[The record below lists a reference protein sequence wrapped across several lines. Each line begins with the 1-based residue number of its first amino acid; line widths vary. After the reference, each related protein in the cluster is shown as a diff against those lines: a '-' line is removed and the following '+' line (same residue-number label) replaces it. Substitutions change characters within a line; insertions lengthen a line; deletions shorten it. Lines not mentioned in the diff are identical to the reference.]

1 MSAIVAM
8 LSTRLRVALVGLV
21 VAILGALGLPDLD
34 GLRELLRKIQEMLAL
49 GGVALAT
56 LISLVFVLA
65 WVISHLR
72 KPRKKD
78 ESRHFLP
85 LAALWSSYLPVGL
98 TGVAAVGTFIPFL
111 APWILK
117 AFALAVLL
125 AALSWSLAVASLIV
139 GGCRTDLQ
147 RARRALLLAG
157 TPWYCLAVYL
167 STFL

>member
-1 MSAIVAM
+1 MSAIVAVV
-8 LSTRLRVALVGLV
+8 SNRVRLALFGLV
-21 VAILGALGLPDLD
+21 TAILGALGLPDLD

-56 LISLVFVLA
+56 IISLVFVLA
-65 WVISHLR
+65 WVVSHLR
-72 KPRKKD
+72 RPRKNDKT
-78 ESRHFLP
+78 RHFLP
-85 LAALWSSYLPVGL
+85 LVALYSSYLPVGL
-98 TGVAAVGTFIPFL
+98 TGVAAVGTFFPVL

-117 AFALAVLL
+117 AFALAVLV

-139 GGCRTDLQ
+139 GGCSTDLQ
-147 RARRALLLAG
+147 RARKALLLAG